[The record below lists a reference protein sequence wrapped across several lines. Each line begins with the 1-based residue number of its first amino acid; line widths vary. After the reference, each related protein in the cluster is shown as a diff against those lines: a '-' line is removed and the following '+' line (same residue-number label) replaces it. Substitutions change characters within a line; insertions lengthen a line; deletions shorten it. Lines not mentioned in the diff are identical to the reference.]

1 MSDLADA
8 LLAGLNCWLLLLNH
22 STDNN
27 QVEIGNNSK
36 QVLMN
41 DRLAN
46 RQCERTRRP
55 PHQQKLL
62 ECELFT
68 YYTLRI
74 LRPLPPP
81 DLIPIDDDDDDAVAM
96 N

>member
-41 DRLAN
+41 DRLAD
-46 RQCERTRRP
+46 RRED
-55 PHQQKLL
+55 HGVRWNAN
-62 ECELFT
+62 
-68 YYTLRI
+68 Y
-74 LRPLPPP
+74 LPT
-81 DLIPIDDDDDDAVAM
+81 
-96 N
+96 